1 MKRKE
6 AHSAVGG
13 VPGDLLEF
21 HSSDD
26 SKETTAEAAAYTQET
41 CLDKTGRIEKIR
53 TSEKRKR
60 ERERRINWYI
70 WVIQDG
76 AAPKFL
82 RHGGRVTGS
91 RERWR
96 RAHQCAQCAAKKG
109 EKNVQY

>member
-60 ERERRINWYI
+60 ERERRIN
-70 WVIQDG
+70 
-76 AAPKFL
+76 
-82 RHGGRVTGS
+82 
-91 RERWR
+91 
-96 RAHQCAQCAAKKG
+96 
-109 EKNVQY
+109 